1 MNKKDEIL
9 RCALEIV
16 SLKGMDA
23 LTLNS
28 LSEAVGLSKASM
40 YHYFSS
46 KEEIISQMLD
56 MGHRNIMKNGFVL
69 DLSGEPKDV
78 LEKAAEKWEN
88 MFLDEDNWH
97 FLRAVFSL
105 HLSFPK
111 AQDEYRSLFLMLSSQ
126 ASVIISSFNTDQEKK
141 RALIPLYSSALM
153 MSLERI
159 LEDEEADFSTPLLG
173 VLSLLN

>member
-56 MGHRNIMKNGFVL
+56 MGHRNIMKNGFLL
-69 DLSGEPKDV
+69 DLSGEPKDGTRS
-78 LEKAAEKWEN
+78 
-88 MFLDEDNWH
+88 F
-97 FLRAVFSL
+97 RRRITGSFSVW
-105 HLSFPK
+105 
-111 AQDEYRSLFLMLSSQ
+111 SLPFTSQ
-126 ASVIISSFNTDQEKK
+126 IGMHMTNTG
-141 RALIPLYSSALM
+141 PCH
-153 MSLERI
+153 
-159 LEDEEADFSTPLLG
+159 
-173 VLSLLN
+173 

>member
-56 MGHRNIMKNGFVL
+56 MGHRNIMKNGFLL

-105 HLSFPK
+105 HLSF
-111 AQDEYRSLFLMLSSQ
+111 Q

>member
-56 MGHRNIMKNGFVL
+56 MGHRNIMKNGFLL

-111 AQDEYRSLFLMLSSQ
+111 AQD
-126 ASVIISSFNTDQEKK
+126 
-141 RALIPLYSSALM
+141 
-153 MSLERI
+153 
-159 LEDEEADFSTPLLG
+159 
-173 VLSLLN
+173 